1 MLKYCAP
8 AFILFCILLSC
19 KSKGKSNSAE
29 SAELIRL
36 NEMYDSAIVHHN
48 AALLKRLYAEDFIY
62 TNPEGKVLTRD
73 EQTASI
79 VNSEI
84 NLTQGK
90 SSEVRVKIYGKSAVL
105 TGLFSAI
112 GSYRGNP
119 LTVNERYTS
128 VWVKSDSSWQ
138 MVAEQGNVLK

>member
-1 MLKYCAP
+1 
-8 AFILFCILLSC
+8 
-19 KSKGKSNSAE
+19 
-29 SAELIRL
+29 
-36 NEMYDSAIVHHN
+36 MYDSAIVHHD